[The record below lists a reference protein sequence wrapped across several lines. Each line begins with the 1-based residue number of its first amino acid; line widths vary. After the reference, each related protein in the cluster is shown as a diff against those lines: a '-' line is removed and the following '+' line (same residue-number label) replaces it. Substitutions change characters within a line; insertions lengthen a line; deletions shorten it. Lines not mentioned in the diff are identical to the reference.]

1 MGEARVPGRE
11 KVTFPGC
18 VRAGMVAAA
27 LSLLAVFSSSP
38 AKADG
43 ALDDLLQKT
52 VAAYGGE
59 TALRNAPAERHTGK
73 VTSLLRG
80 GMTGDIVREFERPDK
95 LRVVIRYGA
104 DTEVRVYDGKT
115 GWREGKIVTGPP
127 LDAMVLQ
134 VARMALPVNLLD
146 RKDRLVDKGST
157 RFEGKEVRTLAL
169 PLGSGLTLT
178 VDIDTATG
186 RIVRSSGTGGTGM
199 GGKPLEF
206 VTRYD
211 DYTMMNG
218 ILHPYKEGN
227 FANGFVTG
235 ETTLTK
241 VEHLPSFPPG
251 TFRP

>member
-1 MGEARVPGRE
+1 
-11 KVTFPGC
+11 
-18 VRAGMVAAA
+18 MVAVA
-27 LSLLAVFSSSP
+27 LSLLAVSP
-38 AKADG
+38 FPGPAGAGG

-52 VAAYGGE
+52 VTAYGGE
-59 TALRNAPAERHTGK
+59 AALRKAPAVRHTGK

-80 GMTGDIVREFERPDK
+80 GMAGDIVREFERPDK

-104 DTEVRVYDGKT
+104 DTEIRVYDGKT
-115 GWREGKIVTGPP
+115 GWREGKVVAGPP

-134 VARMALPVNLLD
+134 AARMALPASLLD
-146 RKDRLVDKGST
+146 RKDRLVDKGVT
-157 RFEGKEVRTLAL
+157 RFEGKEIRSLEL

-199 GGKPLEF
+199 GGRPLEF

-211 DYTMMNG
+211 DYNMIGG
-218 ILHPYKEGN
+218 ILHPLKEGN

-241 VEHLPSFPPG
+241 VELLPSFPPG
-251 TFRP
+251 RTTSVRTRSNGSLRSASRPLS